1 MVGRLDGL
9 EWVKVGSIL
18 FLAEGPR
25 LIGELKERGLS
36 VFLDLKWHDIP
47 STVAGAVKAA
57 AALGVDMATVHA
69 LGGAA
74 MMSAAAEV
82 KAKMKLVAVTVLTS
96 HDDAS
101 LAGAVG
107 VGSAGG
113 VLGEVERM
121 AALAIRAGVDGVVC
135 SAHEA
140 RAVVSALPGHPLIV
154 VPGVRLGGDAS
165 GDQKRVAD
173 PRSASR
179 AGATHVVVGRSITR
193 SEDPQKVLLAVRAE
207 LEK

>member
-1 MVGRLDGL
+1 
-9 EWVKVGSIL
+9 
-18 FLAEGPR
+18 
-25 LIGELKERGLS
+25 
-36 VFLDLKWHDIP
+36 HD
-47 STVAGAVKAA
+47 
-57 AALGVDMATVHA
+57 
-69 LGGAA
+69 
-74 MMSAAAEV
+74 E
-82 KAKMKLVAVTVLTS
+82 
-96 HDDAS
+96 AS

-121 AALAIRAGVDGVVC
+121 AALAVRAGVDGVVC

-193 SEDPQKVLLAVRAE
+193 SEDPQKALLAVRAE